1 MQTRNELSDRF
12 ARLTL
17 VRATGMP
24 SAKDCL
30 GNKLH
35 GYCSFV
41 VNHDLL
47 PRIPLHSVITL
58 QHVLTVIP
66 VDIWVGDGS
75 LVFLLLGWAIASG
88 TLPGGLAALSERM
101 QHGLRAGDSNEIEV
115 FEAAVTHWLTSV
127 TWLGAGGGVGFDCDG
142 LRSSLKSFLKD
153 VRPENL
159 AFLLGVALPWM
170 TASQNS
176 RLSRDDGHTLWP
188 RWNQSVHGYFELISG
203 RLGSRTAVIRLHIP
217 SAKSSLWASWQH
229 ADPGFFNGQVLHGTF
244 VVAGRNYS
252 ISGVVMQVSRV
263 KAWQGAT
270 DQMRH
275 AAVNALTLLAQLQP
289 EKACDPDANILQ
301 EVVGFEWNHFS
312 LTHYYK
318 QNTRIVAEPRYK
330 LLMLEAS
337 LLRHV
342 FGTDL
347 VQRPAGDHAEHPKFA
362 KAAAM
367 GLCWFQAYRRVMTDY
382 QQVALQVSC
391 NVFCDLQDLV
401 LGPRADPVLV
411 AVWSPLSR
419 LGFAFASKFW
429 KFLLQPNST
438 LLLGL
443 TCILSHWTLG
453 YCFRTCMFRTL
464 WNHVPIR
471 IVL

>member
-1 MQTRNELSDRF
+1 
-12 ARLTL
+12 
-17 VRATGMP
+17 
-24 SAKDCL
+24 
-30 GNKLH
+30 
-35 GYCSFV
+35 
-41 VNHDLL
+41 
-47 PRIPLHSVITL
+47 
-58 QHVLTVIP
+58 
-66 VDIWVGDGS
+66 
-75 LVFLLLGWAIASG
+75 
-88 TLPGGLAALSERM
+88 
-101 QHGLRAGDSNEIEV
+101 
-115 FEAAVTHWLTSV
+115 
-127 TWLGAGGGVGFDCDG
+127 
-142 LRSSLKSFLKD
+142 
-153 VRPENL
+153 
-159 AFLLGVALPWM
+159 
-170 TASQNS
+170 
-176 RLSRDDGHTLWP
+176 
-188 RWNQSVHGYFELISG
+188 
-203 RLGSRTAVIRLHIP
+203 
-217 SAKSSLWASWQH
+217 
-229 ADPGFFNGQVLHGTF
+229 
-244 VVAGRNYS
+244 
-252 ISGVVMQVSRV
+252 
-263 KAWQGAT
+263 
-270 DQMRH
+270 
-275 AAVNALTLLAQLQP
+275 
-289 EKACDPDANILQ
+289 
-301 EVVGFEWNHFS
+301 
-312 LTHYYK
+312 
-318 QNTRIVAEPRYK
+318 
-330 LLMLEAS
+330 MLEAS